1 MKARAILRNFGRKQD
16 GVVAVEAAI
25 ILPVVILL
33 IMGTLEASLTFYTF
47 TEMQHQTRDLVRRV
61 AVGSLTPAQ
70 AEEKLASSLPTWAS
84 QYATADVTET
94 DPGNTRANIITAS
107 VSVPIRHGSPLSF
120 FFDRMEAQMTA
131 ANSMKQEQ
139 AP

>member
-1 MKARAILRNFGRKQD
+1 MRLLRTFGKKED
-16 GVVAVEAAI
+16 GAVAVEAAI
-25 ILPVVILL
+25 ILPIAIFLMV
-33 IMGTLEASLTFYTF
+33 GTLEASLTFYTF
-47 TEMQHQTRDLVRRV
+47 TEMQHHTRDFVRRV

-84 QYATADVTET
+84 GHATADVTET
-94 DPGNTRANIITAS
+94 HPGNTRANIITAS
-107 VSVPIRHGSPLSF
+107 ISVPIRHGSPLSF
-120 FFDRMEAQMTA
+120 FFDRMEAQMSA